1 MKKLQKIDDNDQEIG
16 YLDHRKI
23 EQESNWITGEIMSVG
38 ENVGTNQFQQMMLYK
53 LISVIRTIHGNMCMC
68 NVCDLKFDNKRV

>member
-38 ENVGTNQFQQMMLYK
+38 ENVGTNQFQQIDFSDKHY
-53 LISVIRTIHGNMCMC
+53 IWEYVY
-68 NVCDLKFDNKRV
+68 V